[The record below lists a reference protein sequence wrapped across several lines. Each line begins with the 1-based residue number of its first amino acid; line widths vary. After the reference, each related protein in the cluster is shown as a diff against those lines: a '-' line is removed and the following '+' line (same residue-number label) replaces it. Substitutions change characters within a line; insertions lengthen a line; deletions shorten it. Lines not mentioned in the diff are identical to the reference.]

1 MKLPLLFARP
11 WVGPLVFLAFTMG
24 LTPAHAQLPSTE
36 TPEPV
41 VNSDLTGE
49 LLYEILLGELNLQ
62 QGEPGA
68 GFSLL
73 LDAAR
78 RSNDLQLFARAV
90 DIALQARSGDGALMA
105 ARAWAQAYPKDRK
118 ANLQMLQILL
128 AVNQTAESLEFLKK
142 EIALAPAPERAL
154 AISLV
159 PRHYARV
166 SDKKLAADI
175 VQKALEPYLSQQATA
190 AASWTA
196 LGRVRLANEDN
207 QGALQAAQKGRA
219 IDDQAMGPALLA
231 LELMGRQ
238 IKGAE
243 ELVTLA
249 LQQQNTPELAM
260 SYVRV
265 LIELRR
271 YSDADQQL
279 QRITQS
285 HPQQAEAW
293 LILGSLQ
300 FEQGQDAQAESS
312 LATYVSMA
320 IQDKDKNS
328 ARGITQAQT
337 RRAAIMARQGK
348 LDDARQLLA
357 QLPVSNDEELRSRL
371 MAEVQLLRE
380 QRQWQAAFDV
390 LTKANSNHPD
400 LMYEQAMLAEKL
412 NRLDE
417 MEKLLRA
424 VIEQDPEHHNAYN
437 ALGFSLADRKL
448 RLPEAKALIVKAL
461 SFAPNDP
468 FITDSLGWVEFRL
481 GNLPS
486 ALLHLQKAYQDRA
499 DPEIAAHL
507 GEVLWQLNRPDEARA
522 IWREGF
528 KTAPDNETLQ
538 ETLQRLK
545 VKL

>member
-24 LTPAHAQLPSTE
+24 LTAAHAQLQSTE

-175 VQKALEPYLSQQATA
+175 VQKALEPYLTQQATA

-461 SFAPNDP
+461 NFAPNDP

>member
-11 WVGPLVFLAFTMG
+11 WVGPLVFLAFKMG
-24 LTPAHAQLPSTE
+24 LTAAHAQLQSTE

-175 VQKALEPYLSQQATA
+175 VQKALEPYLTQQATA

-461 SFAPNDP
+461 NFAPNDP

>member
-1 MKLPLLFARP
+1 
-11 WVGPLVFLAFTMG
+11 
-24 LTPAHAQLPSTE
+24 
-36 TPEPV
+36 
-41 VNSDLTGE
+41 
-49 LLYEILLGELNLQ
+49 
-62 QGEPGA
+62 
-68 GFSLL
+68 
-73 LDAAR
+73 
-78 RSNDLQLFARAV
+78 
-90 DIALQARSGDGALMA
+90 
-105 ARAWAQAYPKDRK
+105 
-118 ANLQMLQILL
+118 
-128 AVNQTAESLEFLKK
+128 
-142 EIALAPAPERAL
+142 
-154 AISLV
+154 
-159 PRHYARV
+159 
-166 SDKKLAADI
+166 
-175 VQKALEPYLSQQATA
+175 
-190 AASWTA
+190 
-196 LGRVRLANEDN
+196 
-207 QGALQAAQKGRA
+207 
-219 IDDQAMGPALLA
+219 MGPALLA

-279 QRITQS
+279 LRITQS

-348 LDDARQLLA
+348 LDDARLLLA

-528 KTAPDNETLQ
+528 KAAPDNETLQ

>member
-24 LTPAHAQLPSTE
+24 LTAAHAQLQSTE

-175 VQKALEPYLSQQATA
+175 VQKALEPYLTQQATA

>member
-24 LTPAHAQLPSTE
+24 LTQAHAQLQSTE

-41 VNSDLTGE
+41 VNSELTGE

-175 VQKALEPYLSQQATA
+175 VQKALEPYLTQQATA

-207 QGALQAAQKGRA
+207 QGALQSAQKGRA

-279 QRITQS
+279 LRITQS

-312 LATYVSMA
+312 LATYVSIA

-348 LDDARQLLA
+348 LDDARLLLA

-528 KTAPDNETLQ
+528 KAAPDNETLQ
-538 ETLQRLK
+538 ETLQRLN

>member
-24 LTPAHAQLPSTE
+24 LTAAHAQLQSTE

-142 EIALAPAPERAL
+142 EIALAPAPERAI

-175 VQKALEPYLSQQATA
+175 VQKALEPYLTQQATA

-461 SFAPNDP
+461 NFAPNDP

>member
-1 MKLPLLFARP
+1 MKFLLFFARS
-11 WVGPLVFLAFTMG
+11 WTRQLALSACALGFVSSYAQAQSEEAVR
-24 LTPAHAQLPSTE
+24 PAENSTL
-36 TPEPV
+36 
-41 VNSDLTGE
+41 SAE
-49 LLYEILLGELNLQ
+49 LFYEILLGELNLR

-78 RSNDLQLFARAV
+78 RSNDVQLFARSV

-105 ARAWAQAYPKDRK
+105 ARAWAQAYPQDRK
-118 ANLQMLQILL
+118 ANLQVLQILL

-142 EIALAPAPERAL
+142 EITLAPPSERAL
-154 AISLV
+154 AISLI
-159 PRHYARV
+159 PRYYSRV
-166 SDKKLAADI
+166 SDKKLAAEL
-175 VQKALEPYLSQQATA
+175 VHKALEPYLNSATTSSSA
-190 AASWTA
+190 WTA
-196 LGRVRLANEDN
+196 IGRMRLASDDT
-207 QGALQAAQKGRA
+207 QGALQAAQKGQA
-219 IDDQAMGPALLA
+219 ADGQAMGPALLA

-238 IKGAE
+238 VKEAQ
-243 ELVTLA
+243 ELVVLA
-249 LQQQNTPELAM
+249 MRQQNTPELAM

-271 YSDADQQL
+271 YSEADQQL
-279 QRITQS
+279 QDALKRY
-285 HPQQAEAW
+285 PQHAEAW

-312 LATYVSMA
+312 LARYVSLA
-320 IQDKDKNS
+320 QQDTGNNS

-337 RRAAIMARQGK
+337 RRAAILARQGK
-348 LDDARQLLA
+348 LQQARQLLSE
-357 QLPVSNDEELRSRL
+357 LPASNDDELRSRL

-390 LTKANSNHPD
+390 LAKANSNHPD

-412 NRLDE
+412 NRLDD
-417 MEKLLRA
+417 MELLLRR
-424 VIEQDPEHHNAYN
+424 VIEQDPEYHNAYN

-448 RLPEAKALIVKAL
+448 RLPEAKALILKAL

-468 FITDSLGWVEFRL
+468 FILDSLGWVEFRL
-481 GNLPS
+481 GNLKL
-486 ALLHLQKAYQDRA
+486 ALEHLQKAYADRA

-507 GEVLWQLNRPDEARA
+507 GEVLWQLNRQDEART

-528 KTAPDNETLQ
+528 KLAPDNETLQ

-545 VKL
+545 PQL

>member
-1 MKLPLLFARP
+1 MKFPLFFART
-11 WVGPLVFLAFTMG
+11 WAGPLFVLAGAM
-24 LTPAHAQLPSTE
+24 LLAPADAQTPSSE
-36 TPEPV
+36 SNEPV
-41 VNSDLTGE
+41 VNSALTGE
-49 LLYEILLGELNLQ
+49 LLYEILLGELNLRH
-62 QGEPGA
+62 GEPGA

-78 RSNDLQLFARAV
+78 RSNDVQLFARSV

-105 ARAWAQAYPKDRK
+105 ARAWAQAYPQDRK
-118 ANLQMLQILL
+118 ANLQVLQILL
-128 AVNQTAESLEFLKK
+128 AVNQTSESQDFLKK
-142 EIALAPAPERAL
+142 ELALAPLAERAV
-154 AISLV
+154 AISLI
-159 PRHYARV
+159 PRYFARV
-166 SDKKLAADI
+166 SDKKLAADV
-175 VQKALEPYLSQQATA
+175 VQKALEPYLNQKPTA

-196 LGRVRLANEDN
+196 LGRMRLASDDT
-207 QGALQAAQKGRA
+207 QSALQAAQKGQA
-219 IDDQAMGPALLA
+219 ADNQAMGPALLA

-238 IKGAE
+238 VKGAQE
-243 ELVTLA
+243 QVTLA
-249 LQQQNTPELAM
+249 LRQQSSPELAM

-279 QRITQS
+279 QTLTQS
-285 HPQQAEAW
+285 YPQQAEAW

-300 FEQGQDAQAESS
+300 FEQGQDEQAETS
-312 LATYVSMA
+312 LAKFVQMA
-320 IQDKDKNS
+320 SQDKSTNS

-337 RRAAIMARQGK
+337 RRAAILARQGK
-348 LDDARQLLA
+348 LNEARQLLA

-390 LTKANSNHPD
+390 LVKANSNHPD

-448 RLPEAKALIVKAL
+448 RLPEAKALIIKAV

-481 GNLPS
+481 GNLTA
-486 ALLHLQKAYQDRA
+486 ALQHLQKAYKERPDA
-499 DPEIAAHL
+499 EIAAHL
-507 GEVLWQLNRPDEARA
+507 GEVLWQLSRQDEARA
-522 IWREGF
+522 VWREGV
-528 KTAPDNETLQ
+528 KLSPDNETLQ

-545 VKL
+545 PQL

>member
-24 LTPAHAQLPSTE
+24 LTAAHAQLQSTE

-142 EIALAPAPERAL
+142 EIALAPAPERAI

-175 VQKALEPYLSQQATA
+175 VQKALEPYLTQQATA